1 MNHGLLQFGE
11 FELDCARYELRRREP
26 KRPASEGAPYNDPTL
41 RTVKLEKIPMD
52 LLILLAE
59 SDGRLV
65 TREEIEE
72 RLWGKDVFVDAEHG
86 INTAIRKVR
95 QALGDDSDEP
105 RFVQTV
111 QKKGYRFVAEVKVV
125 VEDGARKGM
134 TQASATAEAKDFGP
148 AEAEVS
154 ETAGADAVS
163 RVATEKAKSSK
174 RKWIWIAAATG
185 IVLAGSAAKFGWPR
199 LTRAEKVVPGTS
211 STSVHPSTP
220 TRARAEDV
228 QKTID
233 SQHPSPGG
241 DVLGSPPEDSW
252 TAPAARG

>member
-1 MNHGLLQFGE
+1 QPGQEPVNHGLLQFGE
-11 FELDCARYELRRREP
+11 FELDCARYELRRRES
-26 KRPASEGAPYNDPTL
+26 KRSASEGGAYNDPTL

-59 SDGRLV
+59 SGGRLV

-111 QKKGYRFVAEVKVV
+111 QKKGYRFVAAVEV
-125 VEDGARKGM
+125 VEDGARKGT
-134 TQASATAEAKDFGP
+134 TQAASATTEAPKGLAET
-148 AEAEVS
+148 EVS

-174 RKWIWIAAATG
+174 RK
-185 IVLAGSAAKFGWPR
+185 
-199 LTRAEKVVPGTS
+199 
-211 STSVHPSTP
+211 
-220 TRARAEDV
+220 
-228 QKTID
+228 
-233 SQHPSPGG
+233 
-241 DVLGSPPEDSW
+241 
-252 TAPAARG
+252 

>member
-11 FELDCARYELRRREP
+11 FELDCARYELRRRQP
-26 KRPASEGAPYNDPTL
+26 KRPALEGVPYNEQTL

-59 SDGRLV
+59 SGGRLV

-111 QKKGYRFVAEVKVV
+111 QKKGYRFVAGVEVV
-125 VEDGARKGM
+125 VEDGARKGT
-134 TQASATAEAKDFGP
+134 TQAASATAEANDFGP
-148 AEAEVS
+148 AQTEAS

-185 IVLAGSAAKFGWPR
+185 IVLAGSAAKFGRPR
-199 LTRAEKVVPGTS
+199 LTRAEKEPKL
-211 STSVHPSTP
+211 SVM
-220 TRARAEDV
+220 
-228 QKTID
+228 
-233 SQHPSPGG
+233 
-241 DVLGSPPEDSW
+241 PPVS
-252 TAPAARG
+252 